1 MLGLIIDRI
10 KNMLLIIKINISPK
24 RIIISKYKKYKY
36 HFYDS
41 NNNNIYIDIII
52 LIACFNISV

>member
-10 KNMLLIIKINISPK
+10 KNMLLIIKINYSPK

-41 NNNNIYIDIII
+41 NNNNI
-52 LIACFNISV
+52 